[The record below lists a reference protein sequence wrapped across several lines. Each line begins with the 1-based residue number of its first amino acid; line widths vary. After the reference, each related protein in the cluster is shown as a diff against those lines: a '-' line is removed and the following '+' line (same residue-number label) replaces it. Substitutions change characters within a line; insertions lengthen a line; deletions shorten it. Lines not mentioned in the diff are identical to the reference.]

1 MTQTTNTVST
11 QAATQYSKL
20 EIKAMREWLSDCVW
34 GDTDSEVIADM
45 ADGVIVRAI
54 ARHYEGGVFQFIYDM
69 N

>member
-1 MTQTTNTVST
+1 MT
-11 QAATQYSKL
+11 ATEYSNRG
-20 EIKAMREWLSDCVW
+20 ISAMREWLSDCVW
-34 GDTDSEVIADM
+34 GDTDSDVINDM